1 LEQPHF
7 AVAKQGPIQASIHA
21 MVMPLSRLRYVTV
34 EGCIGVGKTTL
45 THLVAQHLRA
55 KPVLEIVE
63 ENPFLPEFYRDQV
76 AHAFK
81 TQMFFLL
88 SRFKQQEALLQGD
101 LFDGEGGVVSDY
113 LFAKDRI
120 FAELTLSSSEMGLYD
135 QIFQAL
141 AQRIRRPDL
150 IIYLHAPMEVILE
163 RIARRGRSF
172 EKDID
177 RGYLE
182 SLVDAYGRFF
192 ADYSGAPVLMIDT
205 ADLNF
210 PERAEDLDVIFE
222 TLGQFPVSQGDGRQ
236 RLTLAGRPPTSPPE
250 TAKPQQQNLL

>member
-1 LEQPHF
+1 MTL
-7 AVAKQGPIQASIHA
+7 
-21 MVMPLSRLRYVTV
+21 PLSRLRYVTV

-45 THLVAQHLRA
+45 THLLTQYLRA

-63 ENPFLPEFYRDQV
+63 ENPFLPDFYKDQV

-88 SRFKQQEALLQGD
+88 SRFKQQEALQQGD
-101 LFDGEGGVVSDY
+101 LFDGVVVSDY

-120 FAELTLSSSEMGLYD
+120 FAELTLSPSEMGLYD
-135 QIFQAL
+135 QIFRAL
-141 AQRIRRPDL
+141 SQRIRQPDL
-150 IIYLHAPMEVILE
+150 VIYLHAPMDVILE

-182 SLVDAYGRFF
+182 SLVDAYSRFF
-192 ADYSGAPVLMIDT
+192 TDYDQAPVLMIDT
-205 ADLNF
+205 SDLNF
-210 PERAEDLDVIFE
+210 PGRAGDLDVV
-222 TLGQFPVSQGDGRQ
+222 TQALASFPPLDGDGRQ
-236 RLTLAGRPPTSPPE
+236 RLTLNSRPSTSPPAA
-250 TAKPQQQNLL
+250 TKPQQQPLL